1 MADTPPCAL
10 RQRQGDSLLPG
21 GGESI
26 SYRGIDVR
34 WAHSLPGKPVKG
46 HSPPRRLDE
55 SALAGSWDKYID
67 GSVM

>member
-1 MADTPPCAL
+1 MTVFA
-10 RQRQGDSLLPG
+10 PG
-21 GGESI
+21 GGEII